1 MNCTPRSALTR
12 ISSVVLVAGLVAGAV
27 LTGAG
32 SGAAAA
38 GSPSL
43 RAAPAAR
50 CTGDQAV
57 ATGAHRTV
65 TSQVVITVVNKGRK
79 PCVLT
84 GFPTVALAGLGS
96 PAKNRPLLVV
106 RQGKAAPVQLAV
118 GGRASTRLSF
128 TPVLGEADGYCAS
141 GATPTVAPT
150 LVVGVAGTQNQLAP
164 DDGGEFA
171 LCGTSVRATA
181 FRAGGS

>member
-1 MNCTPRSALTR
+1 MNCTPRSALTKL
-12 ISSVVLVAGLVAGAV
+12 SSVLLVAGLVTGGM

-43 RAAPAAR
+43 RAPAAP
-50 CTGDQAV
+50 CTGNQAV
-57 ATGAHRTV
+57 ATAAHRTV
-65 TSQVVITVVNKGRK
+65 VSQVVITVVNKGRK

-96 PAKNRPLLVV
+96 PAKNRPLNVV
-106 RQGKAAPVQLAV
+106 RQGKAAPVRLAV
-118 GGRASTRLSF
+118 GGRASTQLSF
-128 TPVLGEADGYCAS
+128 TPVLGEADGYCVS

-150 LVVGVAGTQNQLAP
+150 LVVGVAGTRYQLAP

-171 LCGTSVRATA
+171 LCGNSVRATA
-181 FRAGGS
+181 FRASGS